1 LESNSQVTLLAHV
14 ISGEWATVLPE
25 SIADT
30 LALAPRLR
38 CIPVAPAGTAYDVG
52 LVLPQHE
59 PMPLLAAALMA
70 EARLLQG

>member
-1 LESNSQVTLLAHV
+1 
-14 ISGEWATVLPE
+14 VLPE
-25 SIADT
+25 NIADT

-52 LVLPQHE
+52 LVLPQHD

-70 EARLLQG
+70 EARLLVPL